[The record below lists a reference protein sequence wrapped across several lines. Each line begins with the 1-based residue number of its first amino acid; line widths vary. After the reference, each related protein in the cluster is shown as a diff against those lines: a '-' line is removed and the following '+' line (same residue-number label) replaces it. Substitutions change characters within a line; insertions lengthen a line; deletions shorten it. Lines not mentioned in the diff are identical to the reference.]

1 MRGEERW
8 QEQPALASHP
18 SRATL
23 RPRGWPRLGLAP
35 TGVGSSCPPAPASEL
50 ARHLARR
57 APVSASPPV
66 LPPIKDQGARPPT
79 LAASAA
85 AASSPPPPPPPPIPP
100 LPPSTSTSAARP
112 TDMAGVT
119 SKRRSSSASTSSSSG
134 DGAAVSDRPRGVTR
148 KRRSGGRCPR
158 PAASLRPAAPRPSSH
173 HTAGLRV
180 ILQKELRYSDVSQLG
195 RIVLPKKE
203 AEAYLPILTSK
214 DGKKSLCMHDL
225 QNAQLW
231 TFKYSKLHMY
241 SVTMNHLLYRYWP
254 NNKSRMYVL
263 ENTGD
268 YVRTHDLQ
276 LGDSIVIYKDDENNR
291 FVIGAKKAG
300 DQQAATVPQVDEH
313 ISTLFPI
320 FPIAQVDDYLSPM
333 APQVDIS
340 AFVPHADEN
349 HEIFDG
355 ILNSLPEIPVANVRY
370 SDFFDPF
377 DDGMDMANT
386 LNANANQSASLHV
399 TDDKSGHSL
408 IPNPKSGPH
417 M

>member
-1 MRGEERW
+1 MVFMRF
-8 QEQPALASHP
+8 
-18 SRATL
+18 
-23 RPRGWPRLGLAP
+23 RPRIFSPSLFGPSKPR
-35 TGVGSSCPPAPASEL
+35 T
-50 ARHLARR
+50 
-57 APVSASPPV
+57 
-66 LPPIKDQGARPPT
+66 PT

-231 TFKYSKLHMY
+231 TFK
-241 SVTMNHLLYRYWP
+241 YRYWP

>member
-1 MRGEERW
+1 
-8 QEQPALASHP
+8 
-18 SRATL
+18 
-23 RPRGWPRLGLAP
+23 
-35 TGVGSSCPPAPASEL
+35 
-50 ARHLARR
+50 
-57 APVSASPPV
+57 
-66 LPPIKDQGARPPT
+66 
-79 LAASAA
+79 
-85 AASSPPPPPPPPIPP
+85 
-100 LPPSTSTSAARP
+100 
-112 TDMAGVT
+112 MAGVT

-134 DGAAVSDRPRGVTR
+134 DGAAVSDRPRGNAEKLVEIVGICVNMLDLNR
-148 KRRSGGRCPR
+148 AILDSD
-158 PAASLRPAAPRPSSH
+158 H

-214 DGKKSLCMHDL
+214 DGKKSLCIGPTTR
-225 QNAQLW
+225 AGC
-231 TFKYSKLHMY
+231 MY
-241 SVTMNHLLYRYWP
+241 LRIP
-254 NNKSRMYVL
+254 
-263 ENTGD
+263 
-268 YVRTHDLQ
+268 
-276 LGDSIVIYKDDENNR
+276 
-291 FVIGAKKAG
+291 VIGAKKAG

-399 TDDKSGHSL
+399 TEDKSGHSL

>member
-1 MRGEERW
+1 MRGEKKC
-8 QEQPALASHP
+8 QEQPARASHP
-18 SRATL
+18 SIATS
-23 RPRGWPRLGLAP
+23 RPRGWPRLRALGLGLAP
-35 TGVGSSCPPAPASEL
+35 TGVGSCPPAPASEL

-57 APVSASPPV
+57 TPVSASPPV
-66 LPPIKDQGARPPT
+66 RPPIKAQGARPPT

-85 AASSPPPPPPPPIPP
+85 AASSPPPPPPPPPDA
-100 LPPSTSTSAARP
+100 SAFTSARP

-119 SKRRSSSASTSSSSG
+119 SKRRSSSASTSSSFG
-134 DGAAVSDRPRGVTR
+134 DGAALSDQPRGVTR

-158 PAASLRPAAPRPSSH
+158 PAASLRPAAPRPVNMLDLNRAILDSDH
-173 HTAGLRV
+173 HAAGLRV

-225 QNAQLW
+225 LNAQLW
-231 TFKYSKLHMY
+231 TFK
-241 SVTMNHLLYRYWP
+241 YRYWP

-276 LGDSIVIYKDDENNR
+276 LGDTIVIYKDDENNR

-300 DQQAATVPQVDEH
+300 DQQAATVPQVDGH

-320 FPIAQVDDYLSPM
+320 FPIAQVEDYLSPM

-377 DDGMDMANT
+377 DDGMEIT
-386 LNANANQSASLHV
+386 LNANQSANLHV
-399 TDDKSGHSL
+399 TDEKSGHSL
-408 IPNPKSGPH
+408 LPNPKSGPH

>member
-1 MRGEERW
+1 MAG
-8 QEQPALASHP
+8 AAS
-18 SRATL
+18 
-23 RPRGWPRLGLAP
+23 PRLPPVACHLAP
-35 TGVGSSCPPAPASEL
+35 
-50 ARHLARR
+50 ARL
-57 APVSASPPV
+57 
-66 LPPIKDQGARPPT
+66 
-79 LAASAA
+79 
-85 AASSPPPPPPPPIPP
+85 
-100 LPPSTSTSAARP
+100 
-112 TDMAGVT
+112 
-119 SKRRSSSASTSSSSG
+119 
-134 DGAAVSDRPRGVTR
+134 
-148 KRRSGGRCPR
+148 
-158 PAASLRPAAPRPSSH
+158 AAPRPRPDGRWLLLPTCTRLRARTPLGNPPFKINACFCIHVLCQQLDHMKSLLLKKNCGEFSSLFVKSDARARTRHKSGIYVLSGVISITNGGYNWCRKVNMLDLNRAILDSDH
-173 HTAGLRV
+173 HTAGLRI

-195 RIVLPKKE
+195 RIVLPKVLAQQQE
-203 AEAYLPILTSK
+203 QDILLITYDNLYLVK
-214 DGKKSLCMHDL
+214 
-225 QNAQLW
+225 
-231 TFKYSKLHMY
+231 
-241 SVTMNHLLYRYWP
+241 
-254 NNKSRMYVL
+254 
-263 ENTGD
+263 
-268 YVRTHDLQ
+268 
-276 LGDSIVIYKDDENNR
+276 
-291 FVIGAKKAG
+291 VIGAKKAG

-408 IPNPKSGPH
+408 IPNPKSEPH